1 MELPDNISVQ
11 VIDNSGKGVEGAI
24 IELKVVAGTKNPYTI
39 LSPKTDKSGSTQI
52 SKSDFIGQ
60 FEDHWEM
67 GLMDYNG
74 NIETANNNIEIYLYN
89 PEWAIENKDSCMA
102 WPLLKNEIPLWSSR
116 EEKYEYITSCNNSK
130 YKAKN
135 QTVNISDSNNITVKV
150 SK

>member
-11 VIDNSGKGVEGAI
+11 VLDNSEKGVEGI
-24 IELKVVAGTKNPYTI
+24 IVELKVVAGTKNPYTI
-39 LSPKTDKSGSTQI
+39 LSSKTDKNGTTQI

-74 NIETANNNIEIYLYN
+74 NIEIANNNIEVYLYN
-89 PEWAIENKDSCMA
+89 PELALENKDSCMA
-102 WPLLKNEIPLWSSR
+102 WPLLKNEIPLWNSR
-116 EEKYEYITSCNNSK
+116 AEKYEYITSCNNSK

-135 QTVNISDSNNITVKV
+135 RTINIGESNNIIVKV
-150 SK
+150 NK